1 MIRLVYS
8 NRTEELLAALAETLQ
23 SRRRAGAHPLEPTHL
38 LVPNRNLEQHVRLAL
53 AERLGVAANL
63 RFRRLERFVAEL
75 VHEAS
80 PGNRL
85 VDAEALRGGLLALLH
100 DEAALAD
107 PALVPVREYLR
118 AADADAVALRRVQLA
133 TRLGRLFEE
142 YAYSR
147 PEMLAAWE
155 AGARIPDDSPWAP
168 LEAWQSVLWR
178 AVAGRDGV
186 LARHPPRDPVHGAG
200 RWVSLADV
208 VSGSLP
214 LPTGQP
220 PLHVFGVSYVARIFQ
235 QLFARLAETRPVV
248 LFTLNPCQEFWEDVE
263 TEREHRRRLARYR
276 GPLPAPEDDPYGL
289 FSDTDNQP
297 LRLWG
302 RPGREHVRML
312 DDLTE
317 CAFEERFAAADAT
330 DTSLLAAVQSDV
342 LRRAATG
349 ERSSRAEWA
358 RDGSVSLLAA
368 PDLRREVEA
377 VADAIWELVAAS
389 EGTADPLR
397 FSEVAVIVNAGARD
411 RYLPQ
416 VQAVFGEFHGIP
428 CNVADLPFAGE
439 RRVAEAARL
448 LLALPFGRFTRAE
461 VLRVMLHPA
470 VRGRFPVDAD
480 VDPDEWARLAA
491 ELGIFHGA
499 SREDLADTY
508 VEEDLLSWD
517 QGLRRLALGAF
528 MTGGRAGD
536 DRLWEGPPAGAP
548 EGGTQQVLVAD
559 VAAVRVE
566 SAARFALL
574 ARSLLADCRRLQE
587 ESRPLAEWAEL
598 LRTLLDGYLTP
609 GEGEEADLHRC
620 RLALAALDHA
630 DVAGIAVPGRVAC
643 ELASAAIAERTVG
656 RGALLGEG
664 VSVSTLLPMRVIP
677 FRVVFVLGL
686 GEGEFP
692 AANRRDALDLRA
704 AGRRAGDVSPAER
717 DRYLFLETLLSAR
730 DKLVLSYVD
739 RDERTG
745 ERLRP
750 SSVVQELLDVLE
762 RAYVGKQGVEA
773 LRREVPPRRW
783 DRAYFPAPVAGETPI
798 QVGIGA
804 THAVAGATVGATAP
818 PTVAPG
824 ARAEAAARSLGDELR
839 AALPAATRDPLTVLR
854 HDLPPADWRTVARF
868 LELPELSATS
878 ATTAVS
884 VESVASWAPAAAA
897 PAQRTLALRMLR
909 RFLECPL
916 QSSAEVLLGV
926 QRDDD
931 EDPATVEDESL
942 ASGRRDET
950 TLLGDSLARALR
962 EGSDAREVYARIA
975 RRRELAGA
983 APTGPLGEIERQL
996 HRELLAG
1003 WQKLLGPLADRG
1015 RGERLRAGSAGE
1027 REDVD
1032 VILPALEL
1040 AAPAVVLQGRSEL
1053 LLDGRRASVITD
1065 AGGPSEDNDEAM
1077 VRELRLALRGFW
1089 DHLLLAAS
1097 GAQAAMKRQVVLLRL
1112 DARGPSIVSYALHPW
1127 RRDEA
1132 LRYLAGLAEELLGGV
1147 HDYLLPCEAVFH
1159 TYAKSQQR
1167 TLLEP
1172 ARVEADA
1179 VRRATTPTVACS
1191 SRWGPVPD
1199 IASYAVSPAD
1209 ELTAMLTRR
1218 FTPFLTT
1225 LGTRR
1230 SGSVAE
1236 LP

>member
-8 NRTEELLAALAETLQ
+8 NRTEELLSALAETLQ

-63 RFRRLERFVAEL
+63 RFHRLERFVADL
-75 VHEAS
+75 VSAAA
-80 PGNRL
+80 PGCRL
-85 VDAEALRGGLLALLH
+85 VDAEVLRGGLLALLH
-100 DEAALAD
+100 DDDALAD
-107 PALVPVREYLR
+107 PALAPVREYLR
-118 AADADAVALRRVQLA
+118 ASDADAVALRRVQLA

-147 PEMLAAWE
+147 PETLAAWE
-155 AGARIPDDSPWAP
+155 SGASIPADSPWSP
-168 LEAWQSVLWR
+168 LESWQSVLWR
-178 AVAGRDGV
+178 AVAGPDGL
-186 LARHPPRDPVHGAG
+186 LARHPPGHSDDSG
-200 RWVSLADV
+200 RWVSLAAM
-208 VSGSLP
+208 VSGVLP
-214 LPTGQP
+214 LPADQP

-235 QLFARLAETRPVV
+235 QLFARLAETRPVA
-248 LFTLNPCQEFWEDVE
+248 LFTLNPCREFWEDVE
-263 TEREHRRRLARYR
+263 TEREHRRRLARWR

-289 FSDTDNQP
+289 FQDTDNQP

-317 CAFEERFAAADAT
+317 CAFEERFVAADES
-330 DTSLLAAVQSDV
+330 DGSLLAAIQGDV
-342 LRRAATG
+342 LRRDATG
-349 ERSSRAEWA
+349 ERPPKADWA
-358 RDGSVSLLAA
+358 GDGSVSLLAA

-389 EGTADPLR
+389 EDTADPLR
-397 FSEVAVIVNAGARD
+397 FTDVAVIVNAGARD

-416 VQAVFGEFHGIP
+416 VQAVFGEFHGVP

-439 RRVAEAARL
+439 RRIAEAARL
-448 LLALPFGRFTRAE
+448 LLALPYGRFTRAE
-461 VLRVMLHPA
+461 MLRVMLHPA
-470 VRGRFPVDAD
+470 VRGRYGD
-480 VDPDEWARLAA
+480 VDPEEWARLAA

-499 SREDLADTY
+499 SYEDLAGSY

-528 MTGGRAGD
+528 LTGGRSGD
-536 DRLWEGPPAGAP
+536 ERLWEGPRSD
-548 EGGTQQVLVAD
+548 GGTQQVLVAD
-559 VAAVRVE
+559 VTALRME
-566 SAARFALL
+566 SSARFALL
-574 ARSLLADCRRLQE
+574 ARSLLADCRRIRH
-587 ESRPLAEWAEL
+587 ESRPLAAWAVLLREL
-598 LRTLLDGYLTP
+598 LDAYLTP
-609 GEGEEADLHRC
+609 GDGEEADLHRC
-620 RLALAALDHA
+620 RLALGALERA
-630 DVAGIAVPGRVAC
+630 DVAGVAVPGRVAC

-664 VSVSTLLPMRVIP
+664 VAVSTLLPMRAIP

-730 DKLVLSYVD
+730 DRIVLSYVD

-745 ERLRP
+745 ESLRP

-762 RAYVGKQGVEA
+762 RAYVGKEGVEA
-773 LRREVPPRRW
+773 LRREVPARRW
-783 DRAYFPAPVAGETPI
+783 DPAYGADDAPR
-798 QVGIGA
+798 
-804 THAVAGATVGATAP
+804 
-818 PTVAPG
+818 TVAPG
-824 ARAEAAARSLGDELR
+824 ARAEAAARRLGDELR
-839 AALPAATRDPLTVLR
+839 AALPPATSDPLKALR
-854 HDLPPADWRTVARF
+854 AELPPADWREVSTF
-868 LELPELSATS
+868 LELPD
-878 ATTAVS
+878 VPD
-884 VESVASWAPAAAA
+884 VPAAAA
-897 PAQRTLALRMLR
+897 LAARVEVVADAASFTATSPAPRTLPLRMLR

-916 QSSAEVLLGV
+916 QSSAEVLLGI

-931 EDPATVEDESL
+931 EDPATVEDEAL
-942 ASGRRDET
+942 TSGRRDET
-950 TLLGDSLARALR
+950 TLLGDSLSRALR
-962 EGSDAREVYARIA
+962 EGVDAREVYAGIA

-1003 WQKLLGPLADRG
+1003 WQRLLDPLAARG
-1015 RGERLRAGSAGE
+1015 RGERLRLGSAGE

-1032 VILPALEL
+1032 SILPAVALLGLDGAPL
-1040 AAPAVVLQGRSEL
+1040 AGVQGRSEL

-1065 AGGPSEDNDEAM
+1065 AGGPSEDSDEAM

-1097 GAQAAMKRQVVLLRL
+1097 GVQAGLKRQVVLLRL

-1127 RRDEA
+1127 RREEA
-1132 LRYLAGLAEELLGGV
+1132 LRYLGGLAAELLGGV
-1147 HDYLLPCEAVFH
+1147 HAYLLPCEAVFF

-1172 ARVEADA
+1172 ARVQADA
-1179 VRRATTPTVACS
+1179 VRRASTPTVACS

-1199 IASYAVSPAD
+1199 VASYPPPPAD
-1209 ELTAMLTRR
+1209 ELAAILARR
-1218 FTPFLTT
+1218 FAPFLTT

-1236 LP
+1236 LV

>member
-23 SRRRAGAHPLEPTHL
+23 ERRRAGAHPLEPTHL

-63 RFRRLERFVAEL
+63 RFRRLERFIAEL
-75 VHEAS
+75 VREAA
-80 PGNRL
+80 PKGRL

-100 DEAALAD
+100 DDETLAD
-107 PALVPVREYLR
+107 PALTPVREYLR
-118 AADADAVALRRVQLA
+118 ASNADAVALRRVQLA

-147 PEMLAAWE
+147 PETLAAWDS
-155 AGARIPDDSPWAP
+155 GARIPDDSAWAP

-178 AVAGRDGV
+178 AVAGPGGV
-186 LARHPPRDPVHGAG
+186 LARHAPEGGAG

-208 VSGSLP
+208 VSGALVLQTDPDALP
-214 LPTGQP
+214 ADQP

-263 TEREHRRRLARYR
+263 TEREHRRRLSRYR
-276 GPLPAPEDDPYGL
+276 GPLPAAEDDPYGL
-289 FSDTDNQP
+289 FHDTDNQP

-317 CAFEERFAAADAT
+317 CAFEERFVAADTT
-330 DTSLLAAVQSDV
+330 DGSLLAAVQGDV

-349 ERSSRAEWA
+349 DRPPRSKWA
-358 RDGSVSLLAA
+358 GDGSVSLLAA

-377 VADAIWELVAAS
+377 VADGIWELVAAS

-397 FSEVAVIVNAGARD
+397 FTDVAVIVNAGARD

-439 RRVAEAARL
+439 RRLAEAARL
-448 LLALPFGRFTRAE
+448 LLALPFSRFTRAE

-470 VRGRFPVDAD
+470 VRGRYAD
-480 VDPDEWARLAA
+480 VDPEDWAWLAG

-499 SREDLADTY
+499 SREDLAGTY

-536 DRLWEGPPAGAP
+536 ERLWEGPRADC
-548 EGGTQQVLVAD
+548 GTQEVLVAD

-574 ARSLLADCRRLQE
+574 ARSLLADCKRLQA
-587 ESRPLAEWAEL
+587 ESRPLAAWAEL
-598 LRTLLDGYLTP
+598 LRTLLDAYLTP

-620 RLALAALDHA
+620 RMALAALERA
-630 DVAGIAVPGRVAC
+630 DVSGVAVPGRVAC
-643 ELASAAIAERTVG
+643 ELASTAIAERTVS

-664 VSVSTLLPMRVIP
+664 VAVSTLLPMRAIP

-730 DKLVLSYVD
+730 EKLVLSYVD

-745 ERLRP
+745 EQLRP

-762 RAYVGKQGVEA
+762 RAYVGKEGVEA

-783 DRAYFPAPVAGETPI
+783 DRAYFPALTGAGGESAVAVASPVADA
-798 QVGIGA
+798 Q
-804 THAVAGATVGATAP
+804 

-824 ARAEAAARSLGDELR
+824 ARAEAVARRLGDELR
-839 AALPAATRDPLTVLR
+839 AALPPATTDPLAVLR
-854 HDLPPADWRTVARF
+854 HELPPPDWLSVASF
-868 LELPELSATS
+868 LELPDVVDGPAPEIATPI
-878 ATTAVS
+878 ATIVDSVPPAAVS
-884 VESVASWAPAAAA
+884 PAP
-897 PAQRTLALRMLR
+897 RTLALRMLR

-926 QRDDD
+926 QREDD
-931 EDPATVEDESL
+931 ENPATVEDESL

-962 EGSDAREVYARIA
+962 EGGDSREAYAGIA

-1003 WQKLLGPLADRG
+1003 WQRLLVPLADRG
-1015 RGERLRAGSAGE
+1015 RGERLRVGSAGE

-1032 VILPALEL
+1032 LILPALEL
-1040 AAPAVVLQGRSEL
+1040 PAPAVVLQGRSEL

-1065 AGGPSEDNDEAM
+1065 AGGPGEDNEEAM

-1112 DARGPSIVSYALHPW
+1112 DVRGPSIVSYALHPW
-1127 RRDEA
+1127 RREEA

-1179 VRRATTPTVACS
+1179 LRRAAAPTVACS

-1199 IASYAVSPAD
+1199 FASYPVPPHD
-1209 ELTAMLTRR
+1209 ELAAILARR
-1218 FTPFLTT
+1218 FAPFLTT

-1236 LP
+1236 LV